1 MPQFDFATFPP
12 QLFWLLVTFVVLFF
26 VMWRHALP
34 RISNVLAARQ
44 RHIESD
50 LERAT
55 SLRQE
60 ADAVLAEYEKAL
72 SDARSRAADAIR
84 KAGEEMAAESARR
97 HEAFGK
103 KLTAQTR
110 DAEERIAKARQ
121 DALDQVT
128 AVAGEAAAAATAKLI
143 GVAPEAGQVE
153 SAVKDALRSRG

>member
-1 MPQFDFATFPP
+1 MPQLDPTSFAT
-12 QLFWLLVTFVVLFF
+12 QLVWLVLCM
-26 VMWRHALP
+26 VPLYLILRRAVLP
-34 RISNVLAARQ
+34 RISEVLAARQ

-72 SDARSRAADAIR
+72 SEARSRAADAVR

-97 HEAFGK
+97 HDAFGK
-103 KLTAQTR
+103 KLAAQTR
-110 DAEERIAKARQ
+110 EAEGRIAQAKQ
-121 DALDQVT
+121 DALNQVT

-143 GVAPEAGQVE
+143 GVTPEAGQVE
-153 SAVKDALRSRG
+153 SAIKDALGRRT

>member
-1 MPQFDFATFPP
+1 MPQFDFETFTP

-34 RISNVLAARQ
+34 RISSVLAARQ

-55 SLRQE
+55 NLRQE
-60 ADAVLAEYEKAL
+60 ADEVLAEYEKAL
-72 SDARSRAADAIR
+72 AEARSRATDAIR

-97 HEAFGK
+97 HDAFGQE
-103 KLTAQTR
+103 LAAQTR
-110 DAEERIAKARQ
+110 EAEKRIRKAKQ

-128 AVAGEAAAAATAKLI
+128 AVAGEAAAAATTKLI
-143 GVAPEAGQVE
+143 GVTPGASQVE